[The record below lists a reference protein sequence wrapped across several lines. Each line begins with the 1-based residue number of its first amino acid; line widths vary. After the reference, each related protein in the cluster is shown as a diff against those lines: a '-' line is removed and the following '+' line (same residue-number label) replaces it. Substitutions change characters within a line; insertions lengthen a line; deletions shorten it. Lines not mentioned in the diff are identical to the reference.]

1 MVGGSIP
8 EGVPVMRSRRE
19 EQQSE
24 RAGRTRR
31 RLLAGAAGALG
42 LLAGET
48 IGRATPA
55 HAGADGDVVLGATN
69 TTGSET
75 TIDTSGGGATTLAL
89 FAAGGNALQAQNG
102 GSFPTLAGVNTANS
116 GGSSGLFGGSNSGEG
131 VYAQSGFRNGTSP
144 GKTRNGVH
152 GVTDSTTDS
161 AVWGEAVLGGFGV
174 TGSTKSHG
182 VEGAAG
188 VWGNNS
194 ATGPG
199 VLGVSQGGPGVIGV
213 TSGGTGVLAE
223 NISGDGGHALRVIG
237 AASFSRS
244 GHTTISAPHA
254 SATVNVPGGLT
265 TSALVFALLQTSAPG
280 MFVSA
285 AVPVH
290 SKGTVTIHLNK
301 APVKGHPVKVAWFV
315 VN

>member
-1 MVGGSIP
+1 
-8 EGVPVMRSRRE
+8 MRSRTQDERE
-19 EQQSE
+19 PD
-24 RAGRTRR
+24 RIGRSRR

-48 IGRATPA
+48 IGRPTPA
-55 HAGADGDVVLGATN
+55 HAGTDGDVVLGATN
-69 TTGSET
+69 TTGSLT
-75 TIDTSGGGATTLAL
+75 TIDTSGSGSTTLSL
-89 FAAGGNALQAQNG
+89 FAAGGNSLQAQNG
-102 GSFPTLAGVNTANS
+102 GPFPSVSAINTAVS
-116 GGSSGLFGGSNSGEG
+116 GGSSGLFGGSSSGEG
-131 VYAQSGFRNGTSP
+131 VYAQSGFSNGTSP

-152 GVTDSTTDS
+152 GVTDSTTDA
-161 AVWGEAVLGGFGV
+161 AVWGEAVSGGFGV
-174 TGSTKSHG
+174 AGSTKSHG
-182 VEGAAG
+182 VQGAAG
-188 VWGNNS
+188 VWGDNL

-244 GHTTISAPHA
+244 GHATITAPHA
-254 SATVNVPGGLT
+254 TATVIVPGGLV

-280 MFVSA
+280 LFVSA
-285 AVPVH
+285 AVPSH

-301 APVKGHPVKVAWFV
+301 APARRHPVKVAWFV

>member
-1 MVGGSIP
+1 MT
-8 EGVPVMRSRRE
+8 RSSNNDIRE
-19 EQQSE
+19 PE
-24 RAGRTRR
+24 RAGRSRR

-55 HAGADGDVVLGATN
+55 QAGMDGDVVLGATN
-69 TTGSET
+69 TTGSTT
-75 TIDTSGGGATTLAL
+75 TIDTSGGGSTTLSL
-89 FAAGGNALQAQNG
+89 FAAGGNAIQAQNG
-102 GSFPTLAGVNTANS
+102 GSFPAVSAINTAVN
-116 GGSSGLFGGSNSGEG
+116 GGSAGLFGGSVSGEG
-131 VYAQSGFRNGTSP
+131 LYAQSGHGNGTNP

-152 GVTDSTTDS
+152 GVTDSATDS
-161 AVWGEAVLGGFGV
+161 AVWGEAISGGFGV
-174 TGSTKSHG
+174 AGSTESHG
-182 VEGAAG
+182 VDGAAG

-199 VLGVSQGGPGVIGV
+199 VLGVSHGGPGVIGV

-244 GHTTISAPHA
+244 GHVTIAAPHA
-254 SATVNVPGGLT
+254 SATVITPGALAA
-265 TSALVFALLQTSAPG
+265 SALVLALLQTSAPG
-280 MFVSA
+280 VFVTA
-285 AVPVH
+285 AVPSH

-301 APVKGHPVKVAWFV
+301 APARQHPVKVAWFV

>member
-1 MVGGSIP
+1 MMRISTRNQEATGASG
-8 EGVPVMRSRRE
+8 RSRR
-19 EQQSE
+19 
-24 RAGRTRR
+24 
-31 RLLAGAAGALG
+31 RLFAGAAGALG
-42 LLAGET
+42 LLASGT

-55 HAGADGDVVLGATN
+55 YAGNDGDVVLGATN
-69 TTGSET
+69 TTGSLT
-75 TIDTSGGGATTLAL
+75 TIDTSGGGSTTLL
-89 FAAGGNALQAQNG
+89 LLAAGGNALQAQNG
-102 GSFPTLAGVNTANS
+102 GSFPTVAGTQTAVS
-116 GGSSGLFGGSNSGEG
+116 GGSCGLFGASNSGEG
-131 VYAQSGFRNGTSP
+131 VYAQSGFRNGTNP

-152 GVTDSTTDS
+152 GVTDSTTDA
-161 AVWGEAVLGGFGV
+161 AVWGEAVSGGFGV
-174 TGSTKSHG
+174 AGSTTSHG
-182 VEGAAG
+182 QRGAAG
-188 VWGNNS
+188 VWGENS

-244 GHTTISAPHA
+244 GHVTIAAPRA
-254 SATVNVPGGLT
+254 SATVIVPNGLA

-280 MFVSA
+280 LYVSA
-285 AVPVH
+285 AVPTH

-301 APVKGHPVKVAWFV
+301 APAKQHPVKVAWFV